1 MTPAASTAYD
11 ATVSAAGP
19 RKMLEVRNVRKHFGP
34 VVALDGVSISVEA
47 GKVAAIVGD
56 NGAGKSTLVK
66 ILTGVHQPTSGEIA
80 FDGQPVVMHDP
91 DEARRVGVETL
102 FQDLALVDDLT
113 IWQNLFLGR
122 ELTWGGPLRLTR
134 KRAMAEQA
142 REMLSGLQINIPSI
156 EARVRRL
163 SGGQRQAVAISRAV
177 GWNAKLTIMDEPTAA
192 LGVKERT
199 EVENLIER
207 LRDQGRT
214 FLLISHNFDQVMRLS
229 NEIWIMRNG
238 RVVGH
243 RRTAET
249 SGDEL
254 VALIT
259 GAKPAEIGRKPSDYP
274 CLIDSDWVFDCI
286 ASDASASVNPTAGMP
301 ANNLWEG

>member
-1 MTPAASTAYD
+1 MTAPISTRTAPAR
-11 ATVSAAGP
+11 P
-19 RKMLEVRNVRKHFGP
+19 ILEVVNVRKDFGA
-34 VVALDGVSISVEA
+34 VRALDEVSISVNA
-47 GKVAAIVGD
+47 GEVAAIVGD

-66 ILTGVHQPTSGEIA
+66 ILTGVHQPTSGTILFGGE
-80 FDGQPVVMHDP
+80 PVSLNSP
-91 DEARRVGVETL
+91 DEARRMGVETL

-122 ELTWGGPLRLTR
+122 ELTWGGPLRFTR
-134 KRAMAEQA
+134 KRAMAA
-142 REMLSGLQINIPSI
+142 RAKEMLAGLHINIPSI
-156 EARVRRL
+156 NARVRRL

-177 GWNAKLTIMDEPTAA
+177 GWDARLTIMDEPTAA
-192 LGVKERT
+192 LGLRERT
-199 EVENLIER
+199 EVENLVER

-243 RRTAET
+243 RRTADT
-249 SGDEL
+249 TGDEL

-259 GAKPAEIGRKPSDYP
+259 GAKPSDRP
-274 CLIDSDWVFDCI
+274 
-286 ASDASASVNPTAGMP
+286 PGTP
-301 ANNLWEG
+301 

>member
-1 MTPAASTAYD
+1 MTPAAFTASD
-11 ATVSAAGP
+11 ATASATEP
-19 RKMLEVRNVRKHFGP
+19 SKMLEVRNVRKHFGP

-163 SGGQRQAVAISRAV
+163 SGGQRKAVAISRAV
-177 GWNAKLTIMDEPTAA
+177 GWNEPTAA

-259 GAKPAEIGRKPSDYP
+259 GAKPAEIGRKPSD
-274 CLIDSDWVFDCI
+274 
-286 ASDASASVNPTAGMP
+286 
-301 ANNLWEG
+301 

>member
-1 MTPAASTAYD
+1 MTASVSTVPGSPTPAAGAQ
-11 ATVSAAGP
+11 
-19 RKMLEVRNVRKHFGP
+19 KMLEVRNVRKHFGP

-66 ILTGVHQPTSGEIA
+66 ILTGVHQPTSGELI

-91 DEARRVGVETL
+91 DEARRIGVETL

-142 REMLSGLQINIPSI
+142 RQMLSGLQINIPSI

-192 LGVKERT
+192 LGVRERT
-199 EVENLIER
+199 EVENLVER

-238 RVVGH
+238 RVVG
-243 RRTAET
+243 RRMTAET

-259 GAKPAEIGRKPSDYP
+259 GAKPAELGRKSD
-274 CLIDSDWVFDCI
+274 D
-286 ASDASASVNPTAGMP
+286 
-301 ANNLWEG
+301 